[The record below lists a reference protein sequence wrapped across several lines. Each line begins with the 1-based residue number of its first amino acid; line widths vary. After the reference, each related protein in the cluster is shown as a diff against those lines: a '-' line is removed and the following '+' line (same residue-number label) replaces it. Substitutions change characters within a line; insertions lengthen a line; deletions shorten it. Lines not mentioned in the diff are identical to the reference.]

1 MVKMG
6 FLPSG
11 ASLGR
16 GGRNFW
22 KKNIGGDVGRSN
34 LKNFDKIFWFPGG
47 GSQTDP
53 NVTYP
58 LKWGQ
63 LLKFQYFS

>member
-34 LKNFDKIFWFPGG
+34 LKNFDKIFLFPGG

-58 LKWGQ
+58 LNH
-63 LLKFQYFS
+63 